1 MGNYSH
7 VLLFEQFLISLKVT
21 QLTNTPAG
29 FSIKLPVST
38 FGASW
43 GTVQTGLHDYL
54 LWARLEKRG
63 SAKPRAPLVQGS
75 HTLQRLLWTSK
86 VQTSKSC
93 KEQNL
98 GGKKKKS
105 FQRWQNTDQK
115 RALRGSNTTC
125 STVLLCSREE
135 QRLLLL
141 LVQSPRLFISDHF
154 NFASPEELELF
165 EINLVALLGCL

>member
-1 MGNYSH
+1 MSALDQQSSN
-7 VLLFEQFLISLKVT
+7 
-21 QLTNTPAG
+21 
-29 FSIKLPVST
+29 IKI
-38 FGASW
+38 
-43 GTVQTGLHDYL
+43 
-54 LWARLEKRG
+54 
-63 SAKPRAPLVQGS
+63 
-75 HTLQRLLWTSK
+75 LQRT
-86 VQTSKSC
+86 
-93 KEQNL
+93 EF
-98 GGKKKKS
+98 GRKKKKS